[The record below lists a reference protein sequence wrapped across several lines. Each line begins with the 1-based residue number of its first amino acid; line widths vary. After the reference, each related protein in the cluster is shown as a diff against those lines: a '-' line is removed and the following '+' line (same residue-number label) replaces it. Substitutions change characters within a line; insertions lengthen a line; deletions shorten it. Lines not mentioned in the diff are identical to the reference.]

1 MINREIFRNFFEVN
15 KEWINNHS
23 LLITNNLKEFCDIY
37 EQFMKKNN
45 LTNDEEFK
53 AFRVIIKN
61 EILKSLKSKDL
72 IKRVMNLR
80 KSPSNSYIYI
90 DNPTI
95 NKWYLSSR
103 VQYVIEKADLVK
115 LNSSIIPKIKQNKIE
130 RDASFKDASKI
141 IVK

>member
-1 MINREIFRNFFEVN
+1 MINREIFRNFFEEN

-37 EQFMKKNN
+37 EQFIKKNN

-72 IKRVMNLR
+72 ITRVMNLR
-80 KSPSNSYIYI
+80 KSPSNSYVYI

-130 RDASFKDASKI
+130 RDTSFKDASKI

>member
-80 KSPSNSYIYI
+80 KSPSNSYIY
-90 DNPTI
+90 
-95 NKWYLSSR
+95 
-103 VQYVIEKADLVK
+103 
-115 LNSSIIPKIKQNKIE
+115 
-130 RDASFKDASKI
+130 
-141 IVK
+141 